1 MTRDG
6 LLHVVVNDGSAFSIM
21 SQVHLD
27 DGSISWVE
35 TARFIGINDLDT
47 SDLVL
52 QEDTLYFANSAKG
65 RRIDIRSLD
74 YDQVMLLILNMVVL
88 CLMMIWM
95 IWIIKLLS
103 LFLKIIVPIFFY
115 IFLFFS

>member
-1 MTRDG
+1 MVCNSISAFSTQINSSSEKIISSRFQEHSFVTRDG

-74 YDQVMLLILNMVVL
+74 
-88 CLMMIWM
+88 
-95 IWIIKLLS
+95 
-103 LFLKIIVPIFFY
+103 
-115 IFLFFS
+115 